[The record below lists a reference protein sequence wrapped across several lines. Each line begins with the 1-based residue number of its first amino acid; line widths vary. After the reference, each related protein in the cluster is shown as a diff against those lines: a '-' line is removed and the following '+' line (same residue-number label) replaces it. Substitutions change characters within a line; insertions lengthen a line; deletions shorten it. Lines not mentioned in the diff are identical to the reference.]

1 MKTNKSRKPRKPSN
15 SIKTLSTVLQ
25 CTSFSTFLIV
35 GLSGCNAQDD
45 CNKTW
50 SNSKTPMNQSKD
62 CQESRGYSGYS
73 GYSGSSS
80 SSHSSGFFAPIGHS
94 TSSSHLGG

>member
-1 MKTNKSRKPRKPSN
+1 MKTNKSRKLRNPSN

-25 CTSFSTFLIV
+25 CASLSTFLIV
-35 GLSGCNAQDD
+35 GLNGCNTKDD

-62 CQESRGYSGYS
+62 CQESRSSYT
-73 GYSGSSS
+73 GSSG
-80 SSHSSGFFAPIGHS
+80 SSHSSGFFAPIGSSH
-94 TSSSHLGG
+94 SSSSGSSHFGG

>member
-62 CQESRGYSGYS
+62 CQESRGYSG
-73 GYSGSSS
+73 SSS

-94 TSSSHLGG
+94 TSSSHFGG

>member
-1 MKTNKSRKPRKPSN
+1 MKTNKSRKPSN

-25 CTSFSTFLIV
+25 CSSLSTFLIV

-50 SNSKTPMNQSKD
+50 GAICINI
-62 CQESRGYSGYS
+62 C
-73 GYSGSSS
+73 
-80 SSHSSGFFAPIGHS
+80 FA
-94 TSSSHLGG
+94 

>member
-1 MKTNKSRKPRKPSN
+1 MKTNKSRKPSN

-35 GLSGCNAQDD
+35 GLSGCNTQDD

-73 GYSGSSS
+73 GSSS

-94 TSSSHLGG
+94 TSSSHFGG

>member
-1 MKTNKSRKPRKPSN
+1 MKTNKSRKPSN

-25 CTSFSTFLIV
+25 CSSLSTFLIV

-50 SNSKTPMNQSKD
+50 SNSKTAMNQSKE
-62 CQESRGYSGYS
+62 CQESRGGY
-73 GYSGSSS
+73 YGSSS

-94 TSSSHLGG
+94 TSSHFGG